1 MNTPICDF
9 VKKYAKQKSTRLH
22 MPGHKGKGFL
32 GVEKFDITEIDSADI
47 LYNANGIILE
57 SQKNATKLF
66 NTAKTLYSAEGSSLS
81 IRAMLYLT
89 KLYLTQQ
96 NQNTTILVAR
106 NAHKT
111 FVTAAALLNLDVEW
125 IYSKN
130 NNGILSCNIT
140 AKDIEEYLQKNK
152 VGALYLTTPDYL
164 GNILNIKE
172 IAKVCKKHKVLLLI
186 DNAHGAYLNFLQNSL
201 HPIFLGAD
209 MCCDSAHKTLPVLT
223 GGGYL
228 HISKN
233 APKEFISNAENAMS
247 IFAST
252 SPSYLILQSLDM
264 VNSYLYNGYK
274 EKLNGFIEKVN
285 ILKQTLINNGI
296 ALVGDEPLKITILTK
311 QIGYLGEE
319 LNNILLSFNIVS
331 EYYDKDYLVLMLS
344 LENNKDLKKIEK
356 ALLRIP
362 KKEAINDLPP
372 KTAKPKK
379 VCSLKKALFS
389 DSEELAL
396 SKSLGRVLATPTV
409 SCPPAIPVVVCGEEI
424 TKEAIEIAK
433 YYNIKTLKV
442 IKK

>member
-32 GVEKFDITEIDSADI
+32 GVEKFDITEIDSADV

-57 SQKNATKLF
+57 SQKNAAKLF
-66 NTAKTLYSAEGSSLS
+66 NTAKTLYSTEGSSLS

-96 NQNTTILVAR
+96 NQNTAILAGR

-111 FVTAAALLNLDVEW
+111 FVTAAALLNLNVKW
-125 IYSKN
+125 LYSKN
-130 NNGILSCNIT
+130 NNGILSCNIS
-140 AKDIEEYLQKNK
+140 ANDIEEYLQKSK
-152 VGALYLTTPDYL
+152 VGAVYLTTPDYL

-172 IAKVCKKHKVLLLI
+172 IAKVCKKYNVLLLI

-228 HISKN
+228 HISKK

-264 VNSYLYNGYK
+264 ANGYLYNGYK
-274 EKLNGFIEKVN
+274 EKLNCFIEKVN
-285 ILKQTLINNGI
+285 ALKQTLINNGI
-296 ALVGDEPLKITILTK
+296 TLVGNEPLKITILTK
-311 QIGYLGEE
+311 QMGYLGEE

-331 EYYDKDYLVLMLS
+331 EYYDNDYLVLMLS

-356 ALLRIP
+356 ALLQIP
-362 KKEAINDLPP
+362 KNEAINSLPP
-372 KTAKPKK
+372 KMIKPKK
-379 VCSLKKALFS
+379 VCSLNKALFS
-389 DSEELAL
+389 DSEELPL
-396 SKSLGRVLATPTV
+396 SKALGRVLATPTV
-409 SCPPAIPVVVCGEEI
+409 SCPPAIPVAVCGEEI
-424 TKEAIEIAK
+424 TKEVIEIAK

-442 IKK
+442 IK